1 MQSFKHIVIVSDLM
15 TFGYFDKSTS
25 TVFSTHCHLFIH
37 DFYANSIITLQNLG
51 HSDLIL
57 FIYLKKKKWINWK
70 IRWIIIRL
78 TEIKTDFFHL
88 GRQAG
93 IFKGNCFFPL
103 GRQTDFVPF
112 LEDKLEFSKGTY
124 FPWISFLGRQSE
136 FLKGYT
142 FEFFPLEDKLDFSE
156 GN

>member
-37 DFYANSIITLQNLG
+37 DFYANSISTLQNLG

-57 FIYLKKKKWINWK
+57 FIYLKKKVNQLKNKVNHYSINWNK
-70 IRWIIIRL
+70 NWFFSPW
-78 TEIKTDFFHL
+78 KTSWNFQRELFFSSW
-88 GRQAG
+88 
-93 IFKGNCFFPL
+93 KTNW
-103 GRQTDFVPF
+103 FVPF